1 MFIFMPFF
9 QQPSKKHFKRAE
21 LVEKEKEEYWKKYGS
36 QGDEIPSDVYKPAT
50 GNVIFLYIGVLY
62 INRTPVVLILC

>member
-1 MFIFMPFF
+1 
-9 QQPSKKHFKRAE
+9 

-36 QGDEIPSDVYKPAT
+36 QGDEIPSDADKPAT

-62 INRTPVVLILC
+62 INRLSAILILC